1 MSVSMECPFESSD
14 FRRGFNMEPLLIAQE
29 ARVGH
34 LAKKI
39 FKGWLDLFDQGAF
52 KERAACQN
60 THSTSW

>member
-1 MSVSMECPFESSD
+1 MECPFESSD

-39 FKGWLDLFDQGAF
+39 FKGWLDLIDQGAF
-52 KERAACQN
+52 KERVACHN